1 MRLNNWSIAA
11 SYSMIVAGISQADV
25 VTQIDVRVTDKSND
39 YARDAARLLSRT
51 DGRDQCQKPSC

>member
-39 YARDAARLLSRT
+39 YAMDAARLNAA
-51 DGRDQCQKPSC
+51 